1 MKILIPLDFNE
12 KHLVI
17 KYLLLFIMLMNFIR
31 VKTITKFILK
41 HFAMQNYFHSRSV
54 SN

>member
-1 MKILIPLDFNE
+1 MKILISLDFYE

-17 KYLLLFIMLMNFIR
+17 KYLLLCITVMNFIR
-31 VKTITKFILK
+31 AKTVTKLILK
-41 HFAMQNYFHSRSV
+41 YFAMQNYFHSRSV

>member
-1 MKILIPLDFNE
+1 MKKMFPLDLKG

-17 KYLLLFIMLMNFIR
+17 KYLLLPIKLINLISAQ
-31 VKTITKFILK
+31 TITKFTLK

-54 SN
+54 